1 MLVFPAGVLTTR
13 WISPFLMAS
22 VMLGRPSWTFRIGD
36 AATPFDSRNFLV
48 PSVATM
54 ENPSSAK
61 RLADSKYGDRKL
73 LEGLWYSDDSYHH
86 NPNYD
91 KEIDAIL
98 QRCGRLNQS
107 STP

>member
-1 MLVFPAGVLTTR
+1 MLAFPAGVLTTR

-22 VMLGRPSWTFRIGD
+22 AMLGRPSCTFRIGA

-61 RLADSKYGDRKL
+61 RRAASSAPARSRS
-73 LEGLWYSDDSYHH
+73 ETVMRTVPCS
-86 NPNYD
+86 
-91 KEIDAIL
+91 
-98 QRCGRLNQS
+98 GRSCPAATCALKKAS
-107 STP
+107 P